1 MSRKK
6 CLLKVLAVF
15 ITAMFV
21 CIGCGKKSNST
32 NSIADYVEQIYN
44 DGAKAVNNA
53 SSMDEVQDAYYNAQ
67 GEVTLLLSETEKKI
81 EPEDSVRIDD
91 ALKGF
96 LEVCC
101 KKAREFDSYLNTDK
115 GLYYMDDEGNVKC
128 GDDEP
133 QGYHLDN
140 PAMIFKAYKPV
151 YKAYQVDDEMCYQF
165 LGVTV
170 LDIDGE
176 VKYSDEDAEQYY
188 DYYVSHFF
196 FAYKIATT
204 YLKDKGQDIAP
215 YLQEN
220 LFNVVCN
227 LPLDD
232 SYPDDVKDKVN
243 KIYYDCKDKV
253 MNMRL
258 YKRGY
263 GYVEYAYE
271 TFRDFYGGHNIRC
284 FKIYRDENSGNI
296 LLGESTHGYNPP
308 NAY

>member
-1 MSRKK
+1 MSKKK
-6 CLLKVLAVF
+6 CLKILAVF
-15 ITAMFV
+15 ITALFV
-21 CIGCGKKSNST
+21 SISCGKKSNST
-32 NSIADYVEQIYN
+32 NNIADNVEQICV
-44 DGAKAVNNA
+44 DGAKAVNKA
-53 SSMDEVQDAYYNAQ
+53 SSMDEVQEAYNNAQ

-81 EPEDSVRIDD
+81 EPKDSVRIDD

-140 PAMIFKAYKPV
+140 PAMMFKAYKPV
-151 YKAYQVDDEMCYQF
+151 YKACQVDDETCYQL

-170 LDIDGE
+170 LDVDGE

-188 DYYVSHFF
+188 NYYVTHFF

-204 YLKDKGQDIAP
+204 YLKYKGQDIAP

-232 SYPDDVKDKVN
+232 SYPGDVKDKVN

-296 LLGESTHGYNPP
+296 MLGESTHGYNPS

>member
-1 MSRKK
+1 
-6 CLLKVLAVF
+6 
-15 ITAMFV
+15 MFV
-21 CIGCGKKSNST
+21 CIGCGNKSNTT
-32 NSIADYVEQIYN
+32 NSIADYVEQICN
-44 DGAKAVNNA
+44 DGAKAVNKA

-67 GEVTLLLSETEKKI
+67 GEVSLLLSETEKKI
-81 EPEDSVRIDD
+81 EPKDSLRIDH

-101 KKAREFDSYLNTDK
+101 KKAHEFDSYLKTDK

-151 YKAYQVDDEMCYQF
+151 YKAYQVDDETCYQF

-170 LDIDGE
+170 LDMDGE
-176 VKYSDEDAEQYY
+176 VKYSNEDAEQYY
-188 DYYVSHFF
+188 NYYVTHFF

-204 YLKDKGQDIAP
+204 YLKYKGQDIAP

-232 SYPDDVKDKVN
+232 SYPGDVKDKVN

-296 LLGESTHGYNPP
+296 MLGESTHGYNPS